1 MIQLNPIRGDVAL
14 NIGGTD
20 WVLRPS
26 FAALARIES
35 EVAPLL
41 ALARDA
47 AEGRVRLGD
56 MVAVFRQCMI
66 PGQAAQAVPDTETLG
81 AWILEAGMVAVMPPY
96 RDLLQTVLAGVAQS
110 DDQHDGQG

>member
-1 MIQLNPIRGDVAL
+1 MMRANPMRGDVAL
-14 NIGGTD
+14 EIGGAD

-26 FAALARIES
+26 FTALAGIERD
-35 EVAPLL
+35 VAPLL

-66 PGQAAQAVPDTETLG
+66 PGQTAQAVPDAETLG
-81 AWILEAGMVAVMPPY
+81 AWILEVGMVAVMAPY
-96 RDLLQTVLAGVAQS
+96 RDLLQTVLAGIARN
-110 DDQHDGQG
+110 DGQHDGQG